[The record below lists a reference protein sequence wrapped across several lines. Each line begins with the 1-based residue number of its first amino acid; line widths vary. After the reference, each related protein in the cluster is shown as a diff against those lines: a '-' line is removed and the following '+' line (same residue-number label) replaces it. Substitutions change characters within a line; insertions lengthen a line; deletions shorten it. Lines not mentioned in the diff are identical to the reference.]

1 MPQRAQR
8 KRSLEVGLV
17 GLWLLFGLTLLLLV
31 WELGQTAVSVRGK
44 SAPIPLD
51 TALTTA
57 QQQAQT
63 LALADRRVQQ
73 FTNGQRTEVFG
84 VRRLGQQHTEA
95 SAVCATAVCYQVE
108 IYSFDENFTVTA
120 VVDTDAGV
128 VRDVLHQPNM
138 QPGINRR
145 LANRAL
151 ELALNDSGVIDALG
165 FWPTQADMAP
175 VAAGLRGSTCDQGHL
190 CAGPTF
196 RVGNRILWAIVDL
209 TAENVTALRWTT
221 VSDDGRFVPYEPEG
235 FCPQPGSVGRD
246 GWALSYETT
255 GTDGLR
261 IYNVTYQ
268 GRSVLTS
275 ASLPEWHVDYN
286 GEYQFPGFFDVT
298 GCGGSGGGF
307 PIPPFG
313 ETEVRDLLDGS
324 TVVGFEVV
332 QDFRMSQW
340 GAACNYRYGQRYQFW
355 ADGRFRVV
363 VGAYGRGCGDDPA
376 MQQPVYRPVVR
387 IDIAVDGD
395 SGDSFAFWDG
405 EQWAFAASETYR
417 TPYAAPDFGP
427 HQFTSANEAWL
438 VFDSGGRGYTIEPGL
453 GQFNDGGLGDN
464 PFIYVTLH
472 KPAEG
477 DTDLPIFSGTGP
489 SYCCNDDHRQGPD
502 LFVNGEPIGS
512 ANVVLWV
519 VPQSATDRVP
529 AGEDGDGLYCWTVN
543 GEPNPETYPCFSGPL
558 FRPFELSEK
567 TYLPVVERP

>member
-1 MPQRAQR
+1 MER
-8 KRSLEVGLV
+8 GLV

-44 SAPIPLD
+44 SAPLPLE
-51 TALTTA
+51 TALTAA

-63 LALADRRVQQ
+63 LALGDARVQQ
-73 FTNGQRTEVFG
+73 LTSGQRTEVFG
-84 VRRLGQQHTEA
+84 VRRVGQQFTQS
-95 SAVCATAVCYQVE
+95 SAACATAVCYQVE

-120 VVDTDAGV
+120 VVDTDAGL

-145 LANRAL
+145 LADRAL
-151 ELALNDSGVIDALG
+151 ELALNDPGVIDALG
-165 FWPTQADMAP
+165 FRPTQADMAP

-209 TAENVTALRWTT
+209 TTETVTALRWTN

-246 GWALSYETT
+246 GWAMSYETS

-286 GEYQFPGFFDVT
+286 GEYQFPGFFDLT
-298 GCGGSGGGF
+298 GCGNGAGGF
-307 PIPPFG
+307 SIPPYG

-332 QDFRMSQW
+332 QDFRMGAW
-340 GAACNYRYGQRYQFW
+340 GAACNYRYGQHYQFW
-355 ADGRFRVV
+355 ADGRFRIV

-387 IDIAVDGD
+387 LDIAIDGD
-395 SGDSFAFWDG
+395 GGDSFAFWDG
-405 EQWAFAASETYR
+405 QQWAFAATETYR
-417 TPYAAPDFGP
+417 TPYASPGFGP
-427 HQFTSANEAWL
+427 HQLTASNEAWL
-438 VFDSGGRGYTIEPGL
+438 VVDGGGRGYTIEPGL

-464 PFIYVTLH
+464 PFVYVTLH

-477 DTDLPIFSGTGP
+477 DTDLPIFSGSGS
-489 SYCCNDDHRQGPD
+489 SYCCNDDYRQGPD
-502 LFVNGEPIGS
+502 RFVNGEPIGS
-512 ANVVLWV
+512 ANLVLWV
-519 VPQSATDRVP
+519 VPQSVTDRVP
-529 AGEDGDGLYCWTVN
+529 VGEDGDGLYCWTVN
-543 GEPNPETYPCFSGPL
+543 GEPNPETYPCFAGPL
-558 FRPFELSEK
+558 FRPFELMEK
-567 TYLPVVERP
+567 MYLPMVERP